1 MRGWHFIAVT
11 CVCVLRAVGPAN
23 AQVPADPHLD
33 SLLGA
38 LADQHPDTGRVL
50 LLLALADRPMKQ
62 TLATPINNR
71 TVHPEFADQAL
82 DLSRSLNWA
91 RGEALSWLAR
101 SIGHEQNGR
110 KDLAL
115 QSLDSAMHCSE
126 PLDMLSR
133 GQIRQRMALFL
144 AVNEID
150 LDRADSL
157 ALLAASC
164 FEECAKPPEVAA
176 SLEIHAR
183 IGIFR
188 KRWVEAVMDYYNAID
203 YAERHHVH
211 ATLAIA
217 YEKIALILGDLGDVE
232 RSERFYKRSIHLSD
246 SIGDGFRS
254 FMAKSNWANHL
265 LQRHLPEEALKL
277 YHEATLIAVD
287 AGLSQE
293 ELNRVQ
299 VGKARCLIALG
310 RMEAARDQLDRV
322 QITTAIP
329 DMRSEQAYQL
339 ARGQLELG
347 FQHERKA
354 LAHCR
359 AAFNA
364 PERYGSGRLRK
375 LACDCMVKG
384 YRALGDL
391 HAAME
396 WIDREQ
402 QWSDSIRYQEQANT
416 VVRLDVDR
424 EYGQLLRADS
434 MRVVQE
440 EHKAELRKQ
449 EQKARDASRR
459 DLLIFASVAIVALVA
474 GLWSRLRYISRT
486 KRTIEDQ
493 KEISDGLLLNILPEQ
508 VARELKAHGRSQ
520 ARFFDNV
527 TILFSDFKDFTDIA
541 ARLSP
546 TELVKE
552 LNTCFEA
559 FDDIVARHGIEK
571 IKTIGDAYMAAGGLP
586 APVADAASRTLLA
599 ALEMQTFIRH
609 HAAQRRAK
617 GEPSFDMRIGINTGP
632 VVAGIVG
639 VRKFQY
645 DVWGDTVNTAS
656 RMEQCGAVGQV
667 NISATTY
674 AHVKDDPAF
683 TFEHRGPLDVKGKGA
698 MEMYFVR
705 LRTAEN
711 EGSAQAARELARQG

>member
-1 MRGWHFIAVT
+1 MASIQG
-11 CVCVLRAVGPAN
+11 
-23 AQVPADPHLD
+23 QVVVDHQAD

-38 LADQHPDTGRVL
+38 LALQAADTNKV
-50 LLLALADRPMKQ
+50 
-62 TLATPINNR
+62 N
-71 TVHPEFADQAL
+71 PEFAEQAL
-82 DLSRSLNWA
+82 QLSRSLRWA
-91 RGEALSWLAR
+91 KGEALAWLAV
-101 SIGHEQNGR
+101 SIGQEQKGR
-110 KDLAL
+110 KDLAVK
-115 QSLDSAMHCSE
+115 SLDSALHMNDK
-126 PLDMLSR
+126 LDMTLR
-133 GQIRQRMALFL
+133 GRILQRNALFL
-144 AVNEID
+144 AVNEVD
-150 LDRADSL
+150 LDKADSL

-188 KRWVEAVMDYYNAID
+188 KHWVEAVIDYYKAID
-203 YAERHHVH
+203 YGERHHVY

-232 RSERFYKRSIHLSD
+232 RSERFYQRSIHLSD
-246 SIGDGFRS
+246 SIGDTFRS
-254 FMAKSNWANHL
+254 FMAQSNWANQL
-265 LQRHLPEEALKL
+265 LQRHRPEEALKL
-277 YHEATLIAVD
+277 YNSATQVAVNT
-287 AGLSQE
+287 GLSQE
-293 ELNRVQ
+293 EMNRVN

-310 RMEAARDQLDRV
+310 RLADAGDMLDRV
-322 QITTAIP
+322 QITPAIP
-329 DMRSEQAYQL
+329 DLRSAQAYQL
-339 ARGQLELG
+339 ARGQLALG
-347 FQHERKA
+347 LHHEQRA
-354 LAHCR
+354 LMYCR

-391 HAAME
+391 PAAME

-416 VVRLDVDR
+416 IVRMDVDR

-440 EHKAELRKQ
+440 EHKADLRKQ
-449 EQKARDASRR
+449 EQKAKDASRR
-459 DLLIFASVAIVALVA
+459 DLLIFASIAIVALVA

-520 ARFFDNV
+520 ATFFDNV

-586 APVADAASRTLLA
+586 VPVADAARRTLLA
-599 ALEMQTFIRH
+599 ALEMQNFIHH
-609 HAAQRRAK
+609 HAAHRRAK

-656 RMEQCGAVGQV
+656 RMEQCSVEGQV
-667 NISATTY
+667 NM
-674 AHVKDDPAF
+674 
-683 TFEHRGPLDVKGKGA
+683 KGKGA

-705 LRTAEN
+705 LRAAEN
-711 EGSAQAARELARQG
+711 EGSAQAASELARQG